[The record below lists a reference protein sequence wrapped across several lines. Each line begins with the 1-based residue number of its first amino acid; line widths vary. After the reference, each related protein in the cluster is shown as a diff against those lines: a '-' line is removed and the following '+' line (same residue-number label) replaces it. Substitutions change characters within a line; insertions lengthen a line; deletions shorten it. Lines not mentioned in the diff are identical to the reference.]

1 MNIKKLSIFIGILII
16 LVGALFF
23 INRAQTTVYGKPA
36 SQLSPSTREIL
47 NDPNYRNI
55 LLPRELERKLADKES
70 FFVYYFASNCP
81 YCRATT
87 PLIKPLADE
96 LGVNLHM
103 FNLLEFPEYMNRQGI
118 DATPTT
124 VFYRDGVRADYLQG
138 GVTGDGSGH
147 TLEEYRAFFEKYKT
161 EADG

>member
-1 MNIKKLSIFIGILII
+1 LSIKKLSIFVGILII
-16 LVGALFF
+16 LVGTLFF

-36 SQLSPSTREIL
+36 SQLNPSTREIL
-47 NDPNYRNI
+47 GDPNYRNI
-55 LLPRELERKLADKES
+55 LLPKELERKLANKES

-87 PLIKPLADE
+87 PLVKPLADE

-103 FNLLEFPEYMNRQGI
+103 FNLLEFPEYMNKQGI
-118 DATPTT
+118 EATPTT
-124 VFYRDGVRADYLQG
+124 VFYRDGVRVDYLQG
-138 GVTGDGSGH
+138 GVVDSGTGH
-147 TLEEYRAFFEKYKT
+147 TLDDYRAFFEKYKA